1 MKRRWTALALGLAL
15 TGSAAAHADSPGADS
30 HGADPHG
37 ADPYGADPRGSLTV
51 VLPEGLSPR
60 TVGYYMAQDKG
71 YFDSAGLHVTFS
83 ASGDAAP
90 SAVLVKGQADLAV
103 ELMPVALGRRQD
115 GDDIVHIAQIFRK
128 AGMELVCRATVDR
141 PASLKNHVV
150 GVYFGGLESAFYA
163 WMSALSLNPFGGPG
177 SVTVLRQ
184 NFGLEAFQRSQAD
197 CATSFTYRAPLDF
210 AAAGLKLQD
219 MKLYRYDEAG
229 VATLEDGLYARGADL
244 ARPERVAQFAAFLAA
259 VTKGWRFAHNNP
271 KAAFDLI
278 HADPAFA
285 NVDAA
290 ALRQAIDAV
299 DALVA
304 PESGP
309 IGKLDRMAYNQ
320 TVNLLLTAAPD
331 PVLTKAPAG
340 AVTDAVWKAMK

>member
-1 MKRRWTALALGLAL
+1 MMKLRWTAIVCALAATLGAE
-15 TGSAAAHADSPGADS
+15 AQADSGGP
-30 HGADPHG
+30 
-37 ADPYGADPRGSLTV
+37 LKI

-60 TVGYYMAQDKG
+60 TVGYYLAQDKG
-71 YFDSAGLHVTFS
+71 YFAAAGLHVSFA

-90 SAVLVKGQADLAV
+90 SAVLAKGQADLAV
-103 ELMPVALGRRQD
+103 ELMPVALNRREE
-115 GDDIVHIAQIFRK
+115 GDDLVLIAQIFRR

-141 PASLKNHVV
+141 PAALKNHVV
-150 GVYFGGLESAFYA
+150 GVYFDGLESSFYA
-163 WMSALSLNPFGGPG
+163 WMSALGLNPFGGPG

-184 NFGLEAFQRSQAD
+184 NFGLDAFQRSQAD
-197 CATSFTYRAPLDF
+197 CATSYSYRAPLDF
-210 AAAGLKLQD
+210 AALGLKLAD
-219 MKLYRYDEAG
+219 MKLYRYDDAG
-229 VATLEDGLYARGADL
+229 VATLEDGLYARSADL
-244 ARPERVAQFAAFLAA
+244 ARPDRVAQFAAFLGA

-285 NVDAA
+285 NVDAT